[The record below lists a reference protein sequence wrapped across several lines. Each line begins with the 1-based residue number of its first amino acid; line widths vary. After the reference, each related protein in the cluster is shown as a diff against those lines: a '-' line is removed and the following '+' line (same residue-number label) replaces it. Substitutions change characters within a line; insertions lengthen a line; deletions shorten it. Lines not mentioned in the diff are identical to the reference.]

1 MKANTPKLEDQEFDI
16 TPMID
21 VVFLLIVFFMVVAAE
36 ITEKIEVELPEA
48 DKSIVP
54 EETGRRM
61 EVSIQADGRTYVR
74 LMEVDMQELG
84 THLRTGQD
92 EIPGFKVFIRADEHT
107 PHRYVNDVMQ
117 ACAENG
123 VFDVIF
129 ATFQDK

>member
-1 MKANTPKLEDQEFDI
+1 MKAHAQDPGDQEFDI

-36 ITEKIEVELPEA
+36 ITEKITVELPEA
-48 DKSIVP
+48 DKAIVP

-61 EVSIQADGRTYVR
+61 EVSVQANGDVFVG
-74 LMEVDMQELG
+74 LMPVSMPELG
-84 THLRTGQD
+84 QRINVANNQ
-92 EIPGFKVFIRADEHT
+92 IPGFKVFVRADSRT
-107 PHRYVNDVMQ
+107 PHKYVNEVMQ
-117 ACAENG
+117 ACAQNG